1 MRLLDWTRERRA
13 SQRERNQN
21 MFLFVRGHYLFFA
34 TESNSTPIKFEWN
47 ITGGFMDD
55 QRGFTEFDEVSGR
68 LNGFP
73 MGALLCFAELEQ
85 LQTHFVANGNGL
97 MRAAGCEAD

>member
-1 MRLLDWTRERRA
+1 
-13 SQRERNQN
+13 
-21 MFLFVRGHYLFFA
+21 
-34 TESNSTPIKFEWN
+34 
-47 ITGGFMDD
+47 MDD